1 MNIRLTSCLLAATAL
16 IAVAEDKAATTNKPP
31 TVETQPAKVVR
42 TEAEWRKLLT
52 PEQYRVTRTAG
63 TERPF
68 GEAYDLFNKQG
79 ECTYCCVCCNAE
91 LVTSKEKFHSG
102 CGWPSFYDSSKA
114 KGVLERRD
122 VSHGM
127 VRIETVCKRCDAH
140 LGHVFEGEG
149 YKTPTN
155 RRFCINAASLRFV
168 AANESKPELRDLEQ
182 SKKDA
187 LKARAEEEAPP
198 KP

>member
-79 ECTYCCVCCNAE
+79 EGTYFCVCCNAE
-91 LVTSKEKFHSG
+91 LFTSKEKFHSG